1 MRVYLFMF
9 GDVMQIRMPE
19 LLQQQSTY
27 LNNRTHLKAMG
38 MSLIFLLL
46 ISCGSTPTQEQS
58 LTPSLD
64 KVISIEELP
73 DYLLEAESEEEP
85 KRSQIILNAARAML
99 HHGRYDWARNT
110 LNQLNLYVISTQM
123 KAEYYI
129 LHGLIN
135 VRSGDPYLAQHFL
148 FSPELST
155 DLDEL
160 PLDLAIEAREL
171 RATLLFDLA
180 EYQASIQE
188 RLALGLLLN
197 ADQDYLELNQD
208 LIWQTLMELPTA
220 KLKNESQQARDD
232 VTQGWYSL
240 AILAKNNQSNIQAQ
254 LRDIDKWI
262 LLWPEHPASLNLPA
276 DLQLLKQLAG
286 HQAQRIAVLLPLTGR
301 LATAASAI
309 RDGILSSF
317 YESTRQ
323 TNIAP
328 NIQFY
333 DTNNVDINFLY
344 DQAVIN
350 GAELVIG
357 PLSKSNIAILAK
369 RKNLPVNTLALN
381 NLNYG
386 NNDNEKD
393 NTDPN
398 AQIYVNSPEVL
409 ITEESTEEL
418 TDTQNLDQ
426 EIASELI
433 TEQSS
438 TLLNT
443 QKSLYQFGLS
453 VEEEVNQ
460 IAERAW
466 RDGHRRAMIIV
477 PDRAAGQRSAD
488 QFVQSWQ
495 AIGGDIVGNF
505 RYANQREYSQLIE
518 SAVQVA
524 QSKQRYREMRQTLG
538 KSMEFEPRRRQDIDF
553 IFLVSR
559 PEEARQLKPILAFH
573 YAGAIP
579 VYATSDIFNG
589 ESETKANQDINGIR
603 FTSLPWFFD
612 EEGNEKKSI
621 DAYTNSSPTYQQLY
635 AFGVD
640 AYRLYPRLEQL
651 KKIKQSHFY
660 GATGRLSV
668 NDDNIIERQQVW
680 AEFKLGRALILSDAK
695 DESLQP

>member
-19 LLQQQSTY
+19 RLQQQSTY
-27 LNNRTHLKAMG
+27 LNSCAYFKTVG
-38 MSLIFLLL
+38 MSLILLL
-46 ISCGSTPTQEQS
+46 LVSCGSTPIQDQP

-73 DYLLEAESEEEP
+73 DYLLDAESEDEP
-85 KRSQIILNAARAML
+85 KRSQMLLNASRAML

-110 LNQLNLYVISTQM
+110 LNQLNLYVISTEM

-155 DLDEL
+155 DLTEL
-160 PLDLAIEAREL
+160 SLDLAVEAREL

-188 RLALGLLLN
+188 RLALGLLLST
-197 ADQDYLELNQD
+197 DQDYLELNQD

-220 KLKNESQQARDD
+220 KLQNESKQARDD
-232 VTQGWYSL
+232 TTQGWYSL
-240 AILAKNNQSNIQAQ
+240 AVLAKNNQSNIQAQ

-309 RDGILSSF
+309 RDGILASF

-323 TNIAP
+323 TNMSP

-333 DTNNVDINFLY
+333 DTNNVDINFIY

-350 GAELVIG
+350 GAELIIG
-357 PLSKSNIAILAK
+357 PLSKSNIAILAE
-369 RKNLPVNTLALN
+369 RKSLPVNTLALN

-386 NNDNEKD
+386 NNEQAKTALTEQMHADNPDVLAIEEPTGTQALDKD
-393 NTDPN
+393 IPSEL
-398 AQIYVNSPEVL
+398 A
-409 ITEESTEEL
+409 TEEFS
-418 TDTQNLDQ
+418 
-426 EIASELI
+426 APVSA
-433 TEQSS
+433 
-438 TLLNT
+438 

-477 PDRAAGQRSAD
+477 PDRTAGQRSAD

-495 AIGGDIVGNF
+495 AIGGNIVGNF

-518 SAVQVA
+518 NAVQAA

-573 YAGAIP
+573 YAGSIP

-621 DAYTNSSPTYQQLY
+621 DAYTNNSPTYQQLY

-668 NDDNIIERQQVW
+668 NDDNTIERQQVW

>member
-1 MRVYLFMF
+1 MF

-19 LLQQQSTY
+19 LLQRQSTY
-27 LNNRTHLKAMG
+27 LNHYAHFKKMG
-38 MSLIFLLL
+38 ISLIFLLL
-46 ISCGSTPTQEQS
+46 LSCGSTPTQDQS
-58 LTPSLD
+58 LTPNLD
-64 KVISIEELP
+64 EIIGIEELP
-73 DYLLEAESEEEP
+73 DYLLDAESKDEP
-85 KRSQIILNAARAML
+85 KRSDMILSAARAML

-110 LNQLNLYVISTQM
+110 LNQLNLYVISTEM

-148 FSPELST
+148 FSQELSAS
-155 DLDEL
+155 LAEL

-197 ADQDYLELNQD
+197 TDQDYLELNQD

-220 KLKNESQQARDD
+220 KLQNESQQARDD

-240 AILAKNNQSNIQAQ
+240 AVLAKNNQSNIQAQ

-309 RDGILSSF
+309 RDGILASF
-317 YESTRQ
+317 YESTHQ
-323 TNIAP
+323 TNMAP

-333 DTNNVDINFLY
+333 DTNNVDVNLIY

-350 GAELVIG
+350 GAELIIG

-369 RKNLPVNTLALN
+369 RGNLPVNTLALN

-386 NNDNEKD
+386 NNEQDKTDTTTPIYPDN
-393 NTDPN
+393 
-398 AQIYVNSPEVL
+398 PEV
-409 ITEESTEEL
+409 TVTTAEESTEIE
-418 TDTQNLDQ
+418 NLDEETADRLTTDQ
-426 EIASELI
+426 P
-433 TEQSS
+433 S
-438 TLLNT
+438 TLANT

-453 VEEEVNQ
+453 VEEEVDQ

-495 AIGGDIVGNF
+495 AIGGDIVGSF
-505 RYANQREYSQLIE
+505 FYANQREYSQLIE
-518 SAVQVA
+518 NAVQVA

-668 NDDNIIERQQVW
+668 NDENIIERQQVW

-695 DESLQP
+695 DENLQP

>member
-19 LLQQQSTY
+19 LLQRQSTY
-27 LNNRTHLKAMG
+27 LNNGTHFRKMG
-38 MSLIFLLL
+38 ISLVFLFLV
-46 ISCGSTPTQEQS
+46 SCGSTPTQDQS
-58 LTPSLD
+58 LTPDLD
-64 KVISIEELP
+64 QTIHIEELP
-73 DYLLEAESEEEP
+73 DYLLDVENEDEP
-85 KRSQIILNAARAML
+85 KRSQMIVKAARAML
-99 HHGRYDWARNT
+99 YYGRYDWARNT
-110 LNQLNLYVISTQM
+110 LNQLNLYVISTEM

-148 FSPELST
+148 FSQELST
-155 DLDEL
+155 NLTEL

-188 RLALGLLLN
+188 RLALGSLLST
-197 ADQDYLELNQD
+197 DQDYLELNQD

-220 KLKNESQQARDD
+220 KLQNESQQARDD

-240 AILAKNNQSNIQAQ
+240 AVLAKNNQSNIQAQ
-254 LRDIDKWI
+254 LSDIDKWI
-262 LLWPEHPASLNLPA
+262 LLWPEHPASLSLPA

-301 LATAASAI
+301 LAAAASAI
-309 RDGILSSF
+309 RDGLLASF
-317 YESTRQ
+317 YESTHQ
-323 TNIAP
+323 TNMSP

-333 DTNNVDINFLY
+333 DTNNVDINFIY
-344 DQAVIN
+344 DQAVTN

-357 PLSKSNIAILAK
+357 PLSKSNITILAK
-369 RKNLPVNTLALN
+369 RENLPVNTLALN

-386 NNDNEKD
+386 NNEQDKI
-393 NTDPN
+393 DPT
-398 AQIYVNSPEVL
+398 AQIPLDNPEVL
-409 ITEESTEEL
+409 ATETL
-418 TDTQNLDQ
+418 TDIENLDEEMENTLDTKQ
-426 EIASELI
+426 F
-433 TEQSS
+433 S
-438 TLLNT
+438 TPTNT

-488 QFVQSWQ
+488 QFIQSWQ

-621 DAYTNSSPTYQQLY
+621 DAYTNNSPTYQQLY

-660 GATGRLSV
+660 GVTGRLSV
-668 NDDNIIERQQVW
+668 NDNNIIERQQVW